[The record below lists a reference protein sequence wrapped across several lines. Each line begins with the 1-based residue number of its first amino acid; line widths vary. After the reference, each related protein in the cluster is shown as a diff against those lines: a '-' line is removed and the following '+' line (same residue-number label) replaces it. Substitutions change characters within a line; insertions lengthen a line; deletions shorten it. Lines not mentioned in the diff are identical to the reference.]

1 MSQLVFHCPPVCP
14 AFSLRPTFK
23 NSSKGRTPAPV
34 LPQVLLTFISLFL
47 PPLLPSPP
55 SVSGGG
61 GGGPTCGD
69 ASILPLTSARL
80 STCAGEVLPQRT
92 SHPSVPPPLRPSP
105 PFFSSLLFFLS
116 LCFVF
121 SLQLHGRILKLF
133 RILREKNISNLRSE
147 AVSG

>member
-61 GGGPTCGD
+61 GGPTCRD

-105 PFFSSLLFFLS
+105 LLFSSLLFFLIS
-116 LCFVF
+116 LLRVF
-121 SLQLHGRILKLF
+121 SAATWQNFKTLQNFKRKKHLKPAF
-133 RILREKNISNLRSE
+133 GSS
-147 AVSG
+147 